1 MECYLCGSI
10 QNTKRSGTVRDNP
23 DLEILECKD
32 CGLVFPSSGDHIDAG
47 FYEQSGMIDTGI
59 DTLVAQD
66 ITDIV
71 NRFRDSHR
79 ENRRRLKAIGNC
91 ILNKRVLDFG
101 CGEGGFIKEA
111 TEISAMVHGVEPEE
125 RLRTHFKEHGFIV
138 YDSIDSIPK
147 DFKNAGYDI
156 ITLFHVLEHFTDPI
170 GLLRDLSVLVSENGS
185 IILEV
190 PSADDALLTLYE
202 SRAFSDFTYWSCHLF
217 LFKPNTIRMLAEQAG
232 YVVEFIRQ
240 VQRYPL
246 SNHLHWLAKSAPGG
260 HEKWAFID
268 SPELNSAYESR
279 LAALGK
285 CDTLMVGLKK
295 GPA

>member
-10 QNTKRSGTVRDNP
+10 QNNRRNGKVRDNP

-32 CGLVFPSSGDHIDAG
+32 CGLVFLSSGDHINDS
-47 FYEQSGMIDTGI
+47 FYEQSGMINTGI
-59 DTLVAQD
+59 DTLVDQD
-66 ITDIV
+66 ITDIA

-79 ENRRRLKAIGNC
+79 ENERRIKILGDR

-101 CGEGGFIKEA
+101 CGEGGFIKA
-111 TEISAMVHGVEPEE
+111 ASTVSAVVHGIEPEG
-125 RLRTHFKEHGFIV
+125 RLRSHFDEQGFQV
-138 YDSIDSIPK
+138 YESIDSLPEQFRK
-147 DFKNAGYDI
+147 GGYDV
-156 ITLFHVLEHFTDPI
+156 ITLFHVLEHFADPAGI
-170 GLLRDLSVLVSENGS
+170 LRELSKLLSEGGS
-185 IILEV
+185 IIIEI
-190 PSADDALLTLYE
+190 PNADDALLTLYA
-202 SRAFSDFTYWSCHLF
+202 SQAFSEFTYWSCHLF
-217 LFKPNTIRMLAEQAG
+217 LFNPHTVRILIEKAG

-246 SNHLHWLAKSAPGG
+246 SNHLCWLAKSAPGG

-285 CDTLMVGLKK
+285 CDTLMVGLNK